1 MRIVER
7 IEQAIKIR
15 KIKGLIMGSRIMI
28 RDESEGGSQ
37 VGHIS
42 YVV

>member
-15 KIKGLIMGSRIMI
+15 KIEGPIMGSRIMI
-28 RDESEGGSQ
+28 RDESKDGSQ

-42 YVV
+42 C